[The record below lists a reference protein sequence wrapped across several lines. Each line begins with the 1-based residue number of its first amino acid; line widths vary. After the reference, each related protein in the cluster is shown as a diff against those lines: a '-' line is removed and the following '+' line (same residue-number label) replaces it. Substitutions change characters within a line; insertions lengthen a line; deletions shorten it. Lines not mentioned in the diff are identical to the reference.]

1 MLCER
6 CKQNPATVHYTQIIN
21 GQAAEYH
28 LCESCAREE
37 KLSSDLQ
44 EFNLFNLFTPPR
56 DIRESG
62 RICPECSTT
71 LHEFRERGLLGCAKC
86 YDTFSSAIGPMLK
99 QFHGSA
105 SHLKENEP
113 MKEETLD
120 ERIRKL
126 QKELE
131 SAIASEEYEK
141 AATLRDEIK
150 HLKGGDGK

>member
-44 EFNLFNLFTPPR
+44 EFDLFNLFAPR
-56 DIRESG
+56 RDARDSDL
-62 RICPECSTT
+62 ICPECHTT
-71 LHEFRERGLLGCAKC
+71 LHEFRETGLLGCAKC
-86 YDTFSSAIGPMLK
+86 YDTFSSAIAPMLK
-99 QFHGSA
+99 QFHGCTA
-105 SHLKENEP
+105 HLKENEP
-113 MKEETLD
+113 IKEETLE
-120 ERIRKL
+120 ERIKKL
-126 QKELE
+126 QRELE

-141 AATLRDEIK
+141 AAKVRDEIK
-150 HLKGGDGK
+150 HLKGGDEK